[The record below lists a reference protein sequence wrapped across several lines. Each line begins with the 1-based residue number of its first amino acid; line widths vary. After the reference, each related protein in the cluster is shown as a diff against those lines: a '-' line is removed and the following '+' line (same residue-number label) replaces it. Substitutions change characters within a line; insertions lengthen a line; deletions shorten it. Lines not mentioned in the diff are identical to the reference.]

1 MSPPQP
7 FGGGILNVAM
17 VGAGFVAPIHAAG
30 WRALD
35 NVTLSAISSRTRAKT
50 AAVARDF
57 DIPAVYD
64 SVPEMLDTAK
74 PHVLDICAATDTHLD
89 FITMAAER
97 GIDVICQKPIA
108 EDMRTAQRIAAVAAD
123 ANIRLMVHENFR
135 FRPGY
140 REIRRQL
147 DSGILGKPFYCRSD
161 GRMPGT
167 VTPHDHPQKPWSLQ
181 RQAFFAGL
189 DRFLILESVIHQID
203 VCRYL
208 FGNIHRVYARA
219 RRVSPHVVGE
229 DVASML
235 LDFDGLHAVVER
247 SYASRGQPAPPLVT
261 EIMVIEGENGAL
273 FLERD
278 GKIRIELDTPGT
290 RETLR
295 PEADLTDAYP
305 RSYAAAIRHFV
316 EGYRRGLPFET
327 DISDN
332 LKTLAVTLA
341 AYDSITTGDSIP
353 LPG

>member
-1 MSPPQP
+1 MSAPRP
-7 FGGGILNVAM
+7 FGDGVLNVAM

-30 WRALD
+30 WQALED
-35 NVTLSAISSRTRAKT
+35 VALSAISSRTRAKT

-64 SVPEMLDTAK
+64 TVPEMLDAAK
-74 PHVLDICAATDTHLD
+74 PNVLDICAATDTHLD

-97 GIDVICQKPIA
+97 GTDVICQKPIA
-108 EDMRTAQRIAAVAAD
+108 EDIRTAQRIAAVAAN
-123 ANIRLMVHENFR
+123 AGIRLMVHENFR
-135 FRPGY
+135 FRPWY

-147 DSGILGKPFYCRSD
+147 DSGVIGRPFYCRSD

-167 VTPHDHPQKPWSLQ
+167 VTTHDHPETPWSLQ
-181 RQAFFAGL
+181 RQPFFAGL
-189 DRFLILESVIHQID
+189 GRFLILESVIHQID

-208 FGNIHRVYARA
+208 FGDIHRVYARS
-219 RRVSPHVVGE
+219 RRISPHVTGE
-229 DVASML
+229 DVASIM
-235 LDFDGLHAVVER
+235 LDFDGLHAIVER
-247 SYASRGQPAPPLVT
+247 SYASRGQPAPPLIT

-278 GKIRIELDTPGT
+278 GRIRIEVDTPDQ

-295 PEADLTDAYP
+295 PDMDLTDAYP

-316 EGYRRGLPFET
+316 DCYRQGLPFET
-327 DISDN
+327 DITDN

-341 AYDSITTGDSIP
+341 AYDSVNTGDAVR
-353 LPG
+353 LTE